1 MCGNADD
8 GLELALGAPG
18 LPAPHDSR
26 NIAER
31 GLFEIAISV
40 SEHWV
45 HIERLFTK
53 YANRRI
59 SLADASVIRCA
70 EVHEEARIATFD
82 RDFTLYKW
90 GRTKT
95 FEIL

>member
-1 MCGNADD
+1 MDEPIDLISAWCDRWCEHCAFTTRCSAFRITAAIAMCGNADD

-18 LPAPHDSR
+18 LPEPHDSG

-53 YANRRI
+53 
-59 SLADASVIRCA
+59 
-70 EVHEEARIATFD
+70 
-82 RDFTLYKW
+82 
-90 GRTKT
+90 
-95 FEIL
+95 